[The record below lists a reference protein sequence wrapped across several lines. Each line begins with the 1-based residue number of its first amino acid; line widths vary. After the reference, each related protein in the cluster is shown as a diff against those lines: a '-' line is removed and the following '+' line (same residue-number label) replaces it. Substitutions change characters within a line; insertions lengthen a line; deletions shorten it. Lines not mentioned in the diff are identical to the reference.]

1 MTVGL
6 MSTQRRVKQRKDI
19 VSIIIIIT
27 TTTHPPVLLEGSIF
41 INFSALAASL
51 TTKVTKNRLVRALNL
66 TFSGFFL
73 MVMARQS
80 LRVVNSRNSLMSV
93 TCFGCLQECE
103 WECEWECEL
112 GG

>member
-1 MTVGL
+1 

-19 VSIIIIIT
+19 VSIIIIIIT

-93 TCFGCLQECE
+93 TCFGCLVFTRVEE
-103 WECEWECEL
+103 
-112 GG
+112 